1 MYTQADSV
9 QQETRQVHT
18 INLKRFLH
26 ILVIIKQPKETM
38 KEKIKQVNELAASY
52 GSYLN
57 QHGKKCISVWG
68 QVRAFRE
75 VFGTEFGIHCMMV
88 EHADRYVIFKAM
100 IVKSDPEMIISTGF
114 SKQYRDKPGYLSSAE
129 TFAISRALSF
139 LGILLEDLTSKEEYE
154 ELEIPVQPMNGKV
167 TTPSANNRYDVSV
180 VKELEKRI
188 LYAPHTAK
196 LDFLWRA
203 NKDLLNQIKINDL
216 VTYNSILNKFNSKR
230 DEITTQNEV

>member
-1 MYTQADSV
+1 
-9 QQETRQVHT
+9 
-18 INLKRFLH
+18 
-26 ILVIIKQPKETM
+26 M
-38 KEKIKQVNELAASY
+38 KEKIKQVNDLCAANGAY
-52 GSYLN
+52 IN
-57 QHGKKCISVWG
+57 QHGKKTVSAWSKIKY
-68 QVRAFRE
+68 FRE
-75 VFGTEFGIHCMMV
+75 VFGTEFGINCV
-88 EHADRYVIFKAM
+88 IQEHSDRYIIMKC
-100 IVKSDPEMIISTGF
+100 IITKCDPEHIIATGY
-114 SKQYRDKPGYLSSAE
+114 SKQYRDKAGYLEIAE
-129 TFAISRALSF
+129 TFAITRALSF
-139 LGILLEDLTSKEEYE
+139 MGILLEDVTSKEEYE

>member
-1 MYTQADSV
+1 
-9 QQETRQVHT
+9 
-18 INLKRFLH
+18 
-26 ILVIIKQPKETM
+26 M

-88 EHADRYVIFKAM
+88 EHSDRYVIFKAM

-167 TTPSANNRYDVSV
+167 TTPSANSNRYDVNV
-180 VKELEKRI
+180 VKDLEKKI

>member
-1 MYTQADSV
+1 
-9 QQETRQVHT
+9 
-18 INLKRFLH
+18 
-26 ILVIIKQPKETM
+26 M
-38 KEKIKQVNELAASY
+38 KEKIKQVNELAGSY

-88 EHADRYVIFKAM
+88 EHSDRYVIFKAM
-100 IVKSDPEMIISTGF
+100 IIKSDPEMIISTGF

-167 TTPSANNRYDVSV
+167 TTPSANSNRYDVNV
-180 VKELEKRI
+180 VKDLEKKI

>member
-1 MYTQADSV
+1 
-9 QQETRQVHT
+9 
-18 INLKRFLH
+18 
-26 ILVIIKQPKETM
+26 M
-38 KEKIKQVNELAASY
+38 KEKIKQVNELAANY

-88 EHADRYVIFKAM
+88 EHSDRYVIFKAM

-167 TTPSANNRYDVSV
+167 TTPSANSNRYDVNV
-180 VKELEKRI
+180 VKDLEKKI